1 MKIKLLDK
9 LIKAS
14 IKKIEE
20 HLIIKC
26 HLEQKLEMLNV
37 SLQRLIDELE
47 NEQIAAS
54 RDLDFAYNF
63 SNYCHHSLNRQK
75 IIKEEIT
82 STEDILE
89 NTKEKLLEISIE
101 KKQYEFL
108 LSKIKGPATKK
119 KAKRPNPMGKKSEV
133 KILKRGI
140 TSSEFSCRFD
150 IF

>member
-108 LSKIKGPATKK
+108 LSKIKL
-119 KAKRPNPMGKKSEV
+119 EL
-133 KILKRGI
+133 KIKEDKDESKLLDFIGTHIQKPI
-140 TSSEFSCRFD
+140 TSDGTLYYS
-150 IF
+150 